1 MPPGNFSAPDSSGP
15 ARPRRRHPAGTESF
29 LSLLDRH
36 DPDGTQPLP
45 EDAPQLLALLEV
57 DTDFRALAAI
67 ANGAALMRELR
78 RRVAILCDPL
88 RSPNALP
95 LKLHRSADLS
105 DIHKQKIGIPQQKG
119 HAPLRWLYQP
129 LPAGGYLVVYVG
141 LRHAPDHEVYA
152 EARARLGRGEGFT
165 LTDGTDVTVSCTL
178 TDDQRQELWPLFGI
192 HPDPYEPD
200 HGSRRDDRRVHLTAS
215 RAHDSAAPYTD
226 HFVLGWDEKDGR
238 RADIEFFTVTDELD
252 SRNIAYSVDW

>member
-1 MPPGNFSAPDSSGP
+1 MPPGDSSASDSSGP

-29 LSLLDRH
+29 VSLLDQH
-36 DPDGTQPLP
+36 DPGGAQLLP
-45 EDAPQLLALLEV
+45 DDAPQLLALPEV
-57 DTDFRALAAI
+57 DADLWALAAS

-78 RRVAILCDPL
+78 RRVAVLCDPL

-95 LKLHRSADLS
+95 LELRRGADLS
-105 DIHKQKIGIPQQKG
+105 DTHKQKVGIPQQKG
-119 HAPLRWLYQP
+119 RAPLRWLYQP
-129 LPAGGYLVVYVG
+129 LPGGGYLVVCVG
-141 LRHAPDHEVYA
+141 LRHTPDHEVYA

-178 TDDQRQELWPLFGI
+178 TGDQRQELWPLFGI
-192 HPDPYEPD
+192 HPDPHEPD
-200 HGSRRDDRRVHLTAS
+200 HGSRCDDRRVHLTAS

-238 RADIEFFTVTDELD
+238 RADIEFFTVTDALD
-252 SRNIAYSVDW
+252 SRDIAYSVDW